1 MYIYIYIMS
10 VSPSE
15 FFYTDVSYVD
25 TSNALINFSNLTGN
39 AELNEHP
46 LSKYARGIFF
56 SPNYNKQFF
65 DAINWANNLGDYKTQ
80 LNLINPFNNSILENL
95 QFDSTIV
102 FTGGIFEN
110 GFDKNYTSNVDDI
123 FNPFDLNEPGTIS
136 PPVYNYN
143 GNFNNANIFSVSN
156 SSLNEWNGWQP
167 DKDWAISFI
176 VKAPTT
182 NTSCHL
188 MHFGDSNNNNKYA
201 TVIWDFYNTNNPDTM
216 RWGVSWTSDSN
227 TGRVDA
233 NHLGVVVYPYNLP
246 SNTAYF
252 QLLITYDKRDY
263 TPNGDPNKTGPRIRY
278 KENGRD
284 SDYGLA
290 IFWRGSNDITMFNS
304 EHSNLPWD
312 LSGFPENIQSGHTWY
327 ATIKENE
334 TFNWTQTMTA
344 TIGGGPTGIVT
355 HPDHGRHSN
364 RGNIDESGYITDI
377 KFWNTNID
385 PINQSQYIYSPPPN
399 AIITANDNPTSGP
412 NAGTQVPISL
422 NTDNIEFRN
431 AIAGNTI
438 VPINNVLNIESPFN
452 KYFGVIPTADSHN
465 GQFALYI
472 FSLIQDGVTVFELRP
487 YQETGTTW
495 DTSTPGTGFHQ
506 GGWGFQVKTSPYINN
521 NTLWFYV
528 EVPSNYQFTNAQ
540 LSINLMTYDGNHIP
554 ASGKFVTASQ
564 PTGPWIEIG
573 NWSLSLPLPSVNPA
587 NQGGGYSISSILD
600 NGWQQLGS
608 DIISWKTPGTYYMR
622 YKATDYDGVETPNN
636 DEHYLTVTVNQGPII
651 YQSWKIS
658 DVTSNSIIR
667 PNNLYLP
674 QKDVYVKVTPVNAGN
689 KFRLRFQGST
699 SGRYQLKD
707 IRIAKMNISGT
718 QPQTF
723 GPWYTISINGTSGQ
737 TFFEFPQSDHQWT
750 DWIDAPIEAN
760 TPYLVYFKYHHS
772 RDWYTYWT
780 TSTTNSWVNGTGENR
795 VYNIDLM
802 EVEN

>member
-1 MYIYIYIMS
+1 MS
-10 VSPSE
+10 VSSDY
-15 FFYTDVSYVD
+15 FFYADVNYVD
-25 TSNALINFSNLTGN
+25 TSNVLSNYMNLTHN
-39 AELNEHP
+39 INNSLDLSENI

-80 LNLINPFNNSILENL
+80 LNLINPFNNNVLENL
-95 QFDSTIV
+95 QFDSTII

-201 TVIWDFYNTNNPDTM
+201 SVVWDFYNTNNPDTM

-304 EHSNLPWD
+304 EHSDLPWD
-312 LSGFPENIQSGHTWY
+312 LNGFLPDNIQSGHTWY

-364 RGNIDESGYITDI
+364 RGNIDESGYITDV

-385 PINQSQYIYSPPPN
+385 PINQSQYIYSPPSN

-438 VPINNVLNIESPFN
+438 IPINNVLNIEPSFD
-452 KYFGVIPTADSHN
+452 KYFSVIPTGLAYPHDWAFYS
-465 GQFALYI
+465 FY
-472 FSLIQDGVTVFELRP
+472 LIQDGVTIVEFNPTQQNSVTFDDSVNLHNGNWGWQYAPSIYHNR
-487 YQETGTTW
+487 TT
-495 DTSTPGTGFHQ
+495 P
-506 GGWGFQVKTSPYINN
+506 V
-521 NTLWFYV
+521 FYV
-528 EVPSNYQFTNAQ
+528 ELPSNYVFSNSTITATLVN
-540 LSINLMTYDGNHIP
+540 YNHTHTP
-554 ASGKFVTASQ
+554 ASGNFVSASS
-564 PTGPWIEIG
+564 PNGPWHIRG
-573 NWSLSLPLPSVNPA
+573 NWSVSLPLPHATPNYI
-587 NQGGGYSISSILD
+587 GGTGVPVSSILD
-600 NGWQQLGS
+600 NGWQQQGS

-636 DEHYLTVTVNQGPII
+636 DEHYLTVTVNQGPVI

-658 DVTSNSIIR
+658 DVTSNSITI
-667 PNNLYLP
+667 PVHGPWMP

-707 IRIAKMNISGT
+707 IRIGKMYIHGT
-718 QPQTF
+718 QPHTLS
-723 GPWYTISINGTSGQ
+723 PWYTISINGISGQ
-737 TFFEFPQSDHQWT
+737 TFFEFPQGDHQWT